1 MTDEI
6 VMQSQ
11 HAAAPHQYRTSVP
24 IDGYVH
30 KFRLEAREEAAAECR
45 PQLDATPT
53 VSFGALLGK
62 FVLSA
67 LALAGIAA
75 AGARALI

>member
-1 MTDEI
+1 
-6 VMQSQ
+6 MQSLTQ
-11 HAAAPHQYRTSVP
+11 ARTPREYRGSVP

-30 KFRLEAREEAAAECR
+30 KFRLESREEAAAESR

-53 VSFGALLGK
+53 VSLGGLLGK

-67 LALAGIAA
+67 VALAGIAA